1 VSENLDLVRSIFADF
16 ERGDF
21 GATDWA
27 HPQIEFVRADTPDAG
42 VWIGVS
48 GMTTAF
54 REFLRAWDTK

>member
-1 VSENLDLVRSIFADF
+1 VRSIFADF